1 MDKLRL
7 TNHIKDIELK
17 NKMFRVI
24 DKANSCMKNYDVKQT
39 EFLNPYEI
47 KNAVAILNSENDIK
61 YTVEGGY
68 EDCERSVIFI
78 YPYYMEYCDI
88 EDSLKFIQIE
98 GNFKFKTISHKDYL
112 GAILNLGIKRE
123 KIGDII
129 IHENLCQ
136 VIVSSD
142 ICDFIVMNLTKVSR
156 NNVFVKEISK
166 KDIIKGEQNYKDIS
180 FTISSNRLDCVISGL
195 YNISRQDSLKYING
209 ERVAVNYEKITL
221 PSKEIKDNTLISVRG
236 KGRAI
241 IVKVGD
247 ITKKGRI
254 KVQAKLIV

>member
-24 DKANSCMKNYDVKQT
+24 DKANSCIKNYDVRQT

-47 KNAVAILNSENDIK
+47 KNAVAILNSESDIK

-68 EDCERSVIFI
+68 ENCERSVIFI
-78 YPYYMEYCDI
+78 YPYYMEYDDI
-88 EDSLKFIQIE
+88 EENLKFIQIE

-129 IHENLCQ
+129 IHENFCQ

-142 ICDFIVMNLTKVSR
+142 ICDFILMNLTKVSR
-156 NNVFVKEISK
+156 NNVSVKEISREEL
-166 KDIIKGEQNYKDIS
+166 IKNEITYKDIA
-180 FTISSNRLDCVISGL
+180 FTVSSDRLDCIISGL

-209 ERVAVNYEKITL
+209 ERVAVNYEKITS
-221 PSKEIKDNTLISVRG
+221 PSKVIQDNALISVRG

-241 IVKVGD
+241 VVKVGE